1 MLLYTK
7 ILVIRVTLFLLFV
20 FMCIYGYGYENRIIA
35 YVNNDVITSFE
46 LKNRM
51 RIVELLNN
59 NRTSKNNVSKTIQSL
74 IDEKLLLQIANI
86 KDLYIL
92 DKQVYFYLQNMLN
105 DRKLANI
112 NAVIKKYEI
121 DKTHL
126 IHYIRLQLL
135 IKKFV
140 EYKIQP
146 ETIVSNYEVADTN
159 EIAYRVQSLVPMG
172 RCNNTLKLYE
182 IVIYK
187 DKTKIKD
194 IKKTLHTI
202 YTLFNNGVPFQD
214 LAKQFSQSKTS
225 INNGFL
231 GWVRINKLSKSIT
244 YALNN
249 NFDIDSISNP
259 INVKRQI
266 IILNINN
273 TKKLSSW
280 KKILTSHQMK
290 SAIYNKKLNDNLKFY
305 IQELR
310 KKSYIKIIVS

>member
-182 IVIYK
+182 IV
-187 DKTKIKD
+187 
-194 IKKTLHTI
+194 
-202 YTLFNNGVPFQD
+202 P
-214 LAKQFSQSKTS
+214 
-225 INNGFL
+225 
-231 GWVRINKLSKSIT
+231 
-244 YALNN
+244 
-249 NFDIDSISNP
+249 
-259 INVKRQI
+259 
-266 IILNINN
+266 
-273 TKKLSSW
+273 
-280 KKILTSHQMK
+280 
-290 SAIYNKKLNDNLKFY
+290 
-305 IQELR
+305 
-310 KKSYIKIIVS
+310 